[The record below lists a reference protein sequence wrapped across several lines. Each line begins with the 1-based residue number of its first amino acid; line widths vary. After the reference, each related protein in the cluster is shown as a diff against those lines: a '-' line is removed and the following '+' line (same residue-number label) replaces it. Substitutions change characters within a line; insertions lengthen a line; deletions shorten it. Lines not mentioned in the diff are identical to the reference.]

1 MGGSDQWG
9 NITTGLEIIRK
20 LYGESADAVAMTFNL
35 LVDENGKKF
44 GKSTGGG
51 SLWLDPNMTS
61 PYSIYQFLL
70 NQSDVKIEEYLKWLT
85 FLEVEEINE
94 IMTQHNENKTKR
106 IAQKN

>member
-1 MGGSDQWG
+1 
-9 NITTGLEIIRK
+9 
-20 LYGESADAVAMTFNL
+20 MTFNL

-70 NQSDVKIEEYLKWLT
+70 NQSDVKIEEYLK
-85 FLEVEEINE
+85 
-94 IMTQHNENKTKR
+94 
-106 IAQKN
+106 